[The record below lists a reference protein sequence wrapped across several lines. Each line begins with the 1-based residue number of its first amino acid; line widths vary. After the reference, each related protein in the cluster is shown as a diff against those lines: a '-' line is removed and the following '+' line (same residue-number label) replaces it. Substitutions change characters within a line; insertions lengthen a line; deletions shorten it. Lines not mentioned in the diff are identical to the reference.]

1 MTPNDPTLCAIKHG
15 ITGFTAW
22 LTTLGF
28 SWVVFDEWMGRVSL
42 ILGVVIAILTIIS
55 ILSKLLKK

>member
-1 MTPNDPTLCAIKHG
+1 MTPHDPTLCAIKHG

-22 LTTLGF
+22 LTTVGF

-42 ILGVVIAILTIIS
+42 VLGVVIAILTIIS
-55 ILSKLLKK
+55 ILRKLLNK